1 MDHVAALEQ
10 LLATAL
16 RRIAELDVALARMAD
31 ENADLRRQLAKN
43 SSNSSSPLQV
53 MA

>member
-1 MDHVAALEQ
+1 MDQVTALEE

-16 RRIAELDVALARMAD
+16 RRIAELEAALATMAE

-43 SSNSSSPLQV
+43 SSNSSASFK
-53 MA
+53 